1 MDYIPLTV
9 TIVADISGYAEGD
22 YCYLHSNGGSG
33 DIDWDTAHDSRK
45 FPLVSSEYD
54 VDGWGDMPWGDGA
67 WGDGYTE
74 LSVIVEI
81 KTPGLWKFG
90 LKAYDQYDNAHTGD
104 PGEAEIYV
112 DNVPV
117 QASVLTIDSY
127 DVVDDVLTV
136 SV

>member
-9 TIVADISGYAEGD
+9 TIVANISGYAEGD
-22 YCYLHSNGGSG
+22 YCYLHSNSGSG
-33 DIDWDTAHDSRK
+33 AIDWDTAHDSRK

-54 VDGWGDMPWGDGA
+54 VLGWGDAPWGDGA

-81 KTPGLWKFG
+81 ITPGLWIFG
-90 LKAYDQYDNAHTGD
+90 LKAYDQYGNAHVGD
-104 PGEAEIYV
+104 AGTASLYV
-112 DNVPV
+112 DCVPV
-117 QASVLTIDSY
+117 QASFLTIDSY
-127 DVVDDVLTV
+127 DVVDEVLTV